1 MKKTVSMKTKIKV
14 RKHND
19 PHNEAIHNTVRIFD
33 EVYDEEM
40 KCRIK
45 NMGYG

>member
-1 MKKTVSMKTKIKV
+1 MKGTVSMKTKIKV

-19 PHNEAIHNTVRIFD
+19 PQEDAIRNMVRVFD
-33 EVYDEEM
+33 EVYDVEM

-45 NMGYG
+45 NMEL